1 MKISNNIIDK
11 INMNYLEEYLQEK
24 GRPTGK
30 GETFLCIHHPD
41 KNPSMFY
48 FRDSREANK
57 KALCRSCKKKANIVD
72 FVLYDEEE
80 ITTREQ
86 AVKFLCDKYN
96 IKDIKQIEELPD
108 YKEAEQPEEEIKLQ
122 EEMFPYNL
130 KENLIKA
137 REDNYLHKQLAMNY
151 FKERGLTEKTID
163 KYLLTLTMKFNDTM
177 QEPMK
182 SNNEG
187 LSSFIK
193 GGYIFPFIDTEG
205 KYSYIMEKPLIKE
218 REFSNG
224 EKKPLEKY
232 YKPVGNSIL
241 FNERYLQ
248 EKQEEYIFICEGL
261 FDSLSVEEMD
271 FKSIALLTT
280 NQARF
285 YKLLEKLNPKNKTFI
300 LLLDN
305 DEAGTTGEEKIAKYL
320 AKNNYNFI
328 KHSDYE
334 KTQTEWKDS
343 NEFLVKNKEE
353 FKEYLKYL
361 QKEAQIMKESKDI
374 TNESM
379 MKKIDTFFSKAEAKF
394 FEPIATGFSKI
405 DEITNGGILTQSL
418 LTLGG
423 GTSTGKTTFSLNL
436 ALNIAE
442 KRPVIYYT
450 LEMAEEMIEAKLF
463 SHIAYKGK
471 GIKVASDKFLKCY
484 DENKMT
490 SYQKEKIKE
499 ELAKHKELE
508 QFFVKYPEDYKINSI
523 LKNAREINEKLKEKG
538 KEPAILFIDYLQYI
552 QGEPREDLQATIKRI
567 QKGLKQY
574 AIENNSFVVLMIANS
589 RQATTEGQQ
598 TTISS
603 GRDSSDIE
611 YSSDYNLQL
620 NFTEWEKQTRP
631 NATRTELIAKIPRKM
646 TITIHKNRMGST
658 GEMIDFEFNPIANT
672 YEEISKVKYEE
683 EPEEESYSF
692 RR

>member
-1 MKISNNIIDK
+1 
-11 INMNYLEEYLQEK
+11 
-24 GRPTGK
+24 
-30 GETFLCIHHPD
+30 
-41 KNPSMFY
+41 
-48 FRDSREANK
+48 
-57 KALCRSCKKKANIVD
+57 
-72 FVLYDEEE
+72 
-80 ITTREQ
+80 
-86 AVKFLCDKYN
+86 
-96 IKDIKQIEELPD
+96 
-108 YKEAEQPEEEIKLQ
+108 
-122 EEMFPYNL
+122 
-130 KENLIKA
+130 
-137 REDNYLHKQLAMNY
+137 
-151 FKERGLTEKTID
+151 
-163 KYLLTLTMKFNDTM
+163 
-177 QEPMK
+177 
-182 SNNEG
+182 
-187 LSSFIK
+187 
-193 GGYIFPFIDTEG
+193 
-205 KYSYIMEKPLIKE
+205 MEKPLAKE

-305 DEAGTTGEEKIAKYL
+305 DEAGTTGEEKIAKFL

-334 KTQTEWKDS
+334 KTQTKWKDS
-343 NEFLVKNKEE
+343 NDFLVKNKEE

-361 QKEAQIMKESKDI
+361 QKEAQKMKESKDI

-490 SYQKEKIKE
+490 AYQKEKIKE
-499 ELAKHKELE
+499 ELAKPFEVGKTIR
-508 QFFVKYPEDYKINSI
+508 V
-523 LKNAREINEKLKEKG
+523 KG
-538 KEPAILFIDYLQYI
+538 KYLKFNTSQDPDW
-552 QGEPREDLQATIKRI
+552 QNVLTIKEVKEEDGKTVIYAENSEYRSYSKSI
-567 QKGLKQY
+567 ERVVVEDMEVKKNIYGIGVNPIPAEQWDAHVRSTGFNIESVINRLLNDIPGERFKQKYTINGIGIVMFSIIFHRKQNY
-574 AIENNSFVVLMIANS
+574 I
-589 RQATTEGQQ
+589 T
-598 TTISS
+598 
-603 GRDSSDIE
+603 
-611 YSSDYNLQL
+611 YSYCP
-620 NFTEWEKQTRP
+620 ECG
-631 NATRTELIAKIPRKM
+631 
-646 TITIHKNRMGST
+646 HKNLS
-658 GEMIDFEFNPIANT
+658 
-672 YEEISKVKYEE
+672 SWHVW
-683 EPEEESYSF
+683 
-692 RR
+692 